1 MYKKNETFF
10 CFSPLVMVSTFVVE
24 IAFAAFVLWKYRNTL
39 LGRISAVLLVCLALF
54 QLAEWMVC
62 EGALGLDQITWSRIG
77 FVAIGLLPAL
87 GLHVVHIITG
97 HRKSIVPTLGYL
109 TTVAFSVYFL
119 VATHGITGA
128 VCGGNYVIFHVS
140 PDAIRA
146 FTFYYYS
153 MLALGA
159 GFALYWAASESNK
172 NIKRALQWFVAG
184 YAVFMVPTAI
194 VNTIDPTTIAAIPSI
209 MCGFAVLF
217 AFILVFGI
225 LPSYMRSTGK
235 KK

>member
-1 MYKKNETFF
+1 MHKKNETFF
-10 CFSPLVMVSTFVVE
+10 CFSPLVMVSTFIVE
-24 IAFAAFVLWKYRNTL
+24 IALAAYVLWKYRNTL
-39 LGRISAVLLVCLALF
+39 LGRISVVLLVSLALF

-87 GLHVVHIITG
+87 GLHVVHILG
-97 HRKSIVPTLGYL
+97 GRKKSIVPTLGYL
-109 TTVAFSVYFL
+109 ATTVFSVYFL

-128 VCGGNYVIFHVS
+128 VCGGNYVIFHVA
-140 PDAIRA
+140 PEAIRA

-172 NIKRALQWFVAG
+172 HIKRSLQWFVAG

-194 VNTIDPTTIAAIPSI
+194 VNTIDPSTIAAIPSI

-217 AFILVFGI
+217 AFILTFGI
-225 LPSYMRSTGK
+225 LPEYTKAHK
-235 KK
+235 K

>member
-24 IAFAAFVLWKYRNTL
+24 IALAAFVLWKYRNTL

-194 VNTIDPTTIAAIPSI
+194 VNTIDPSTIAAIPSI

-217 AFILVFGI
+217 AFILTFGI
-225 LPSYMRSTGK
+225 LPAYTKGQK
-235 KK
+235 N

>member
-1 MYKKNETFF
+1 MHKKNETFF
-10 CFSPLVMVSTFVVE
+10 CFSPLVMISTFVVE
-24 IAFAAFVLWKYRNTL
+24 IALATYVLWKYRHTMI
-39 LGRISAVLLVCLALF
+39 GRISVVLLICLALF

-87 GLHVVHIITG
+87 GLHLVHLLASRKNTIIP
-97 HRKSIVPTLGYL
+97 ILGYL
-109 TTVAFSVYFL
+109 ATLAFSAYFI

-128 VCGGNYVIFHVS
+128 VCGGNYVIFHVA
-140 PDAIRA
+140 PEAIRL
-146 FTFYYYS
+146 FTLYYYS

-172 NIKRALQWFVAG
+172 HTRRALRWFVAG

-194 VNTIDPTTIAAIPSI
+194 VNTIDPSTIAAIPSI
-209 MCGFAVLF
+209 MCGFAVMF

-225 LPSYMRSTGK
+225 LPAYSKSK